1 MSNNNTRF
9 QCLKTSTDNK
19 SYEPPNN
26 KKTNSRPNR
35 FSDGRQ
41 HMREN
46 SRWKRSNSPP
56 KNNFRG
62 AAPSHTNSRWKMMQ
76 DEYKPN
82 NSFRRDNKDRYTA
95 NRDNY
100 RRNDRDNYRRN
111 DRDSERGGGGRRRGR
126 YSGFGKNRKYLGRGG
141 PSIFDGVEIDSN
153 GLPKIAGSTQKTFD
167 IMASLQKPKPQKKR
181 KNKTPKKNLVK
192 LEKKRD
198 FSLMLK
204 KEEKTEE
211 ELRKEKEWQKAMLMQ
226 YQMYTDSEEEH
237 EDDDEVE

>member
-35 FSDGRQ
+35 FLDGRQ

-62 AAPSHTNSRWKMMQ
+62 AAPRHTNSRWKMTE

-82 NSFRRDNKDRYTA
+82 NSFGRDDKDRYSA
-95 NRDNY
+95 N
-100 RRNDRDNYRRN
+100 RDNYRRN

-141 PSIFDGVEIDSN
+141 PSIFDGVEKDSN

-167 IMASLQKPKPQKKR
+167 IMSSLQKPKPQKKR
-181 KNKTPKKNLVK
+181 KKKTPKKNLVK

-198 FSLMLK
+198 SSLMFK
-204 KEEKTEE
+204 KEKKTEE
-211 ELRKEKEWQKAMLMQ
+211 ELRKEKEWQKAMLIQ
-226 YQMYTDSEEEH
+226 YQMYTDSEDDGEE
-237 EDDDEVE
+237 EVDNK